1 MVIMSVDGNEGTSFG
16 HGLSV
21 IILTTNPDSDR
32 NMGAYLCL
40 VETPTFLV
48 FHIWG
53 LAHTYDVLPEG
64 DDAKTSLRLDND
76 RQVNVILPKT
86 AGVILLFYSFYGE
99 TSIHDAH

>member
-48 FHIWG
+48 FHI
-53 LAHTYDVLPEG
+53 
-64 DDAKTSLRLDND
+64 
-76 RQVNVILPKT
+76 
-86 AGVILLFYSFYGE
+86 
-99 TSIHDAH
+99 